1 MKKMNLTFSVAGF
14 SVIVMLLAAG
24 CSLGVKENNNGTP
37 NNGGSTTG
45 GSTSS
50 GSGDSSE
57 VARVTAKDLL
67 APDEYVPSARSIAQG
82 ANDFAFRFAATLAA
96 DAGNNNFVCSP
107 YSVWLP
113 LAALVNATKESKKGA
128 LLSTLGA
135 AGMSEGDINTA
146 ASRMLYG
153 LTNVRETK
161 DALEYYGEKYNNP
174 LKIANAIFVKKE
186 LTLQDSFAQTFMDFY
201 RGTSIK
207 VNFTSGDAAADINKW
222 ASDNTEGLIDNVVMA
237 TDFNQNTVA
246 AIANAIYF
254 SDRWGREFDSEKTS
268 EDVFHSPAGNTQ
280 AFYML
285 REGENLT
292 YYEDDQVQ
300 AMPLAFTSHAGMY
313 IILPKDGDALG
324 LLSSMTADYF
334 EEIQNNSIPATGK
347 LLLPRFS
354 IEGDRMDLEDTLIAL
369 GVPLFE
375 EGSITGLIKENTLPI
390 GLTKAVQKAL
400 IRVDEKGT
408 TAAAVTVLAME
419 ATSNFDDRPQPE
431 PFEMICNKP
440 FVFVLYDYT
449 RVGGEQVLFTGM
461 VNNP

>member
-1 MKKMNLTFSVAGF
+1 
-14 SVIVMLLAAG
+14 MLLAAG
-24 CSLGVKENNNGTP
+24 CSLDTKENNNGTP
-37 NNGGSTTG
+37 NGGSTAG
-45 GSTSS
+45 GSS
-50 GSGDSSE
+50 DSIE

-67 APDEYVPSARSIAQG
+67 APDEYDPTARSVAQG
-82 ANDFAFRFAATLAA
+82 ANDFAFRFAATLAEKS
-96 DAGNNNFVCSP
+96 GNENFVCSP

-113 LAALVNATKESKKGA
+113 LAALVNAAEESKKGA

-153 LTNVRETK
+153 LTKVRETK
-161 DALEYYGEKYNNP
+161 LALEYSGEKYNNP
-174 LKIANAIFVKKE
+174 LKIANAIFVSKE

-207 VNFTSGDAAADINKW
+207 VNFASGDAAADINKW
-222 ASDNTEGLIDNVVMA
+222 ASDNTEGLINNVVS
-237 TDFNQNTVA
+237 DLDPDTVA

-254 SDRWGREFDSEKTS
+254 SDRWSREFIPENTA
-268 EDVFHSPAGNTQ
+268 EDVFHSPVGDTE

-285 REGENLT
+285 REGNDLI
-292 YYEDDQVQ
+292 YYEDNQVQ
-300 AMPLAFTSHAGMY
+300 AMPLGFTSGGGMY

-324 LLSSMTADYF
+324 LLSSMTDDYF

-354 IEGDRMDLEDTLIAL
+354 IEGDTMDLRATLIAL
-369 GVPLFE
+369 GVPLFDTSG
-375 EGSITGLIKENTLPI
+375 GSTITGLVKENIPLY
-390 GLTKAVQKAL
+390 LSSAVQKAL

-408 TAAAVTVLAME
+408 TAAAVTVLMG
-419 ATSNFDDRPQPE
+419 ATSAGPSEPTK
-431 PFEMICNKP
+431 PFEVICNKP

-449 RVGGEQVLFTGM
+449 QDGGKQVLFTGM